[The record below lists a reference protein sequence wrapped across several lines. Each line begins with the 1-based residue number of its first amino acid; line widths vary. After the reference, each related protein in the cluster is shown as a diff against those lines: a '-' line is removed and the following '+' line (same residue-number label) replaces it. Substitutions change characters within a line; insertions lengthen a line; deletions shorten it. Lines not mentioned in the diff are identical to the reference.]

1 MELYNLILFTH
12 NKYDYFKYVI
22 IGIIV
27 ISLVN
32 NLDKILT
39 YRLIMSLIIA
49 GVVIYVLIK
58 YNSQKVLTDYKFYRR
73 KLKTLNY
80 DNMIWIQSDLEIL
93 PVLPLN

>member
-32 NLDKILT
+32 NSPDFK
-39 YRLIMSLIIA
+39 LI
-49 GVVIYVLIK
+49 
-58 YNSQKVLTDYKFYRR
+58 
-73 KLKTLNY
+73 
-80 DNMIWIQSDLEIL
+80 
-93 PVLPLN
+93 